1 MILNINND
9 LLVTGVQGSGPN
21 GVNTKPVIQGNQII
35 WDLDGQPEGTYKVTY
50 KVKEKTPQSKEFN
63 VADGYFMFFDQ
74 KFDIQ
79 AVKALPNENATKCN
93 TAVTKKFLIQIKNW
107 SMRHC

>member
-1 MILNINND
+1 MTKKEKDKLILNINND

-50 KVKEKTPQSKEFN
+50 KVKE
-63 VADGYFMFFDQ
+63 
-74 KFDIQ
+74 
-79 AVKALPNENATKCN
+79 N
-93 TAVTKKFLIQIKNW
+93 TAIERI
-107 SMRHC
+107 

>member
-50 KVKEKTPQSKEFN
+50 KVKEKHRNRKN
-63 VADGYFMFFDQ
+63 LMLRM
-74 KFDIQ
+74 DI
-79 AVKALPNENATKCN
+79 LCS
-93 TAVTKKFLIQIKNW
+93 LIKSLIFKP
-107 SMRHC
+107 SRHFRMKMLLSVIRR